1 MSSNISRRGIR
12 SQQGRA
18 ALIKAG
24 TLSGAPALTLAVLA
38 ILHGA
43 PARAADAAAEET
55 GGLTEIVVTA
65 EKRSENLEVVPTSIT
80 ALTSKTL
87 DLQGIASVQDMTNYA
102 PGLYYTTYDNRPY
115 IRGIGRNSDNLAV
128 ESGVAVYVDGIYNG
142 ANASTILQNSTL
154 FTDEIQILRG
164 PQNTLFGRNADGGM
178 IDYIS
183 KRPTSDFQGE
193 VRSGYD
199 SYHKAF
205 VEGAFSGPISD
216 SLRYRFG
223 ANYTNQNSDGFY
235 KNLNGVSEGGDV
247 AQGGNGTSYHI
258 EGQLEGNV
266 GSVFDWWTK
275 LATSDY
281 DVSYH
286 TETLLGPLD
295 TREFPVPLFP
305 NANFGTCA
313 MPGGAGG
320 LGCAGNPDTLVSV
333 LTGKNSIAGNP
344 SALGTGTFDSG
355 FQSQSKQQNNWIFA
369 THLTFHA
376 DGFDVKYLGGY
387 QKFNYD
393 LTAPWT
399 NSQGVSSGVLGFDLQ
414 GPAAVA
420 PLCGLFFGATNLAG
434 CTQNLAVNSGHN
446 NFTFDEH
453 EQFFSNE
460 LNIASTGQGAL
471 QWIGGLYQF
480 HEKYTQP
487 INVNSPDQSQ
497 LATPYNFLALVGG
510 LTGAIPIQD
519 SLVAAPANPSR
530 SAYNEYT
537 ALAEDS
543 YGVFGQLDWQA
554 SSQFKITTGVRYSY
568 DKKSGDQSFRI
579 MAFDAEGLIPGV
591 PLGVNMFG
599 ANTPA
604 FDITPVATTC
614 NGNSYRGTGPCAIN
628 AAGAAATTL
637 DAHWDAVTGIAGVS
651 WTPAPDILG
660 YAKYSRGYKAGG
672 FNSGINA
679 PDPET
684 GQETVDAFEV
694 GYKETFGKTFQAN
707 IATFYYN
714 YKNDQQP
721 LGVLDPTTNVI
732 NNIIVNIPEVHTYG
746 AELET
751 LWNPITDLDILL
763 NYAYLH
769 ATISSTNGIC
779 YQDASDPNGLAPGA
793 NTGGCPGPGPTGA
806 QTQNIQGATLPA
818 SPRNKVALNAIYTLH
833 FDPGSLALSA
843 TYIWRDKTY
852 DSVFNRSYNLD
863 PSYAQVNLRAI
874 WSDAA
879 NRYNVIIYGNN
890 ITNKIAQDASFGLG
904 VTNPGPGQVIDPVV
918 SYIPPRVYGIE
929 LRYRF
934 H

>member
-1 MSSNISRRGIR
+1 MASKIRRREVR
-12 SQQGRA
+12 SHRGSA
-18 ALIKAG
+18 VLIKASS
-24 TLSGAPALTLAVLA
+24 LSGVSALTLAVLA
-38 ILHGA
+38 NLHA
-43 PARAADAAAEET
+43 SPARAAEAAAAEDT
-55 GGLTEIVVTA
+55 GLTEIVVTA
-65 EKRSENLEVVPTSIT
+65 EKRSENLERVPASIT
-80 ALTSKTL
+80 AFTSKTL
-87 DLQGIASVQDMTNYA
+87 DVQGIASVQDMTNYA

-115 IRGIGRNSDNLAV
+115 MRGIGRNTDNLAV
-128 ESGVAVYVDGIYNG
+128 ESGVAVYVDGVYNG

-154 FTDEIQILRG
+154 FTDEVEVLRG
-164 PQNTLFGRNADGGM
+164 PQNTLFGRNADGGT
-178 IDYIS
+178 INYIS
-183 KRPTSDFQGE
+183 KRPTSDFEAE
-193 VRSGYD
+193 VRTGYD
-199 SYHKAF
+199 SYQKAF

-216 SLRYRFG
+216 SVRYRFG
-223 ANYTNQNSDGFY
+223 ANYTNQTGDGFY
-235 KNLNGVSEGGDV
+235 KNLNGVREGGDV

-258 EGQLEGNV
+258 EGQLEGSI
-266 GSVFDWWTK
+266 GSDFDWWTK

-320 LGCAGNPDTLVSV
+320 LGCAGSPDTIVSV

-399 NSQGVSSGVLGFDLQ
+399 NSQGVSSGVLGYTLQ
-414 GPAAVA
+414 GPAAVT
-420 PLCGLFFGATNLAG
+420 PLCGLFFGTTNLAG
-434 CTQNLAVNSGHN
+434 CTQNLAVNSAHN
-446 NFTFDEH
+446 NFTFNEY

-460 LNIASTGQGAL
+460 INIASTGQGPV

-487 INVNSPDQSQ
+487 INVNNPDQTQ
-497 LATPYNFLALVGG
+497 MATPYNFLALVGG

-519 SLVAAPANPSR
+519 SLVAAPANPTR

-543 YGVFGQLDWQA
+543 YGIFGQIDWQP
-554 SSQFKITTGVRYSY
+554 SSQFKITTGLRYSY
-568 DKKSGDQSFRI
+568 DKKDGDQTFRI

-604 FDITPVATTC
+604 FDITGVATTC
-614 NGNSYRGTGPCAIN
+614 NGQSYRGTGACTIN
-628 AAGAAATTL
+628 SAGAAQTSL
-637 DAHWDAVTGIAGVS
+637 DAHWDAVTGTAGVS
-651 WTPAPDILG
+651 WTPTTDILA

-679 PDPET
+679 VDPET
-684 GQETVDAFEV
+684 SQETVDAFEV
-694 GYKETFGKTFQAN
+694 GYKETFGRTFQAN
-707 IATFYYN
+707 VATFYYN

-721 LGVLDPTTNVI
+721 LGELDPTTNVV
-732 NNIIVNIPEVHTYG
+732 NTIIVNIPVVHTYG
-746 AELET
+746 VELET
-751 LWNPITDLDILL
+751 IWNPITDLDILL

-769 ATISSTNGIC
+769 ATISSTNGTC
-779 YQDASDPNGLAPGA
+779 YQDAADPLALAPGA
-793 NTGGCPGPGPTGA
+793 NTGGCAAGSGL
-806 QTQNIQGATLPA
+806 QNLVGSTLPA
-818 SPRNKVALNAIYTLH
+818 SPRNKIAANVIYTFH
-833 FDPGSLALSA
+833 FAPGSLALSG

-863 PSYAQVNLRAI
+863 PSYSLVNLRGI
-874 WSDAA
+874 WTDSA
-879 NRYNVIIYGNN
+879 NRYSLILYANNVFNRIG
-890 ITNKIAQDASFGLG
+890 QDASGGLA
-904 VTNPGPGQVIDPVV
+904 VTNPGPGQVIDPLV
-918 SYIPPRVYGIE
+918 SYTPPRVYGVE

>member
-1 MSSNISRRGIR
+1 MSSKISRGGIR
-12 SQQGRA
+12 SHEGRA

-24 TLSGAPALTLAVLA
+24 SLSGASALTLAVLA
-38 ILHGA
+38 NLHAG
-43 PARAADAAAEET
+43 PVRAADAAAEDT
-55 GGLTEIVVTA
+55 GLTEIIVTA
-65 EKRSENLEVVPTSIT
+65 EKRSENLEVVPASIS
-80 ALTSKTL
+80 AFTSKTL
-87 DLQGIASVQDMTNYA
+87 DQQGITSVQDLTNYA

-115 IRGIGRNSDNLAV
+115 MRGIGRNTDNLAI

-142 ANASTILQNSTL
+142 ANASTILQTSTL
-154 FTDEIQILRG
+154 FTDEVQVLRG
-164 PQNTLFGRNADGGM
+164 PQSTLFGRNADGGT

-183 KRPTSDFQGE
+183 KRPTSDFEAE
-193 VRSGYD
+193 VRTGYD
-199 SYHKAF
+199 NYHKSF
-205 VEGAFSGPISD
+205 VEGAMSGPLSD
-216 SLRYRFG
+216 SVRARVG
-223 ANYTNQNSDGFY
+223 ANYTNETGDGFY
-235 KNLNGVSEGGDV
+235 KNINGVDEGGSV

-266 GSVFDWWTK
+266 GSAFDWWTK

-313 MPGGAGG
+313 LPGGAGG
-320 LGCAGNPDTLVSV
+320 LGCAGSPDTLVSV
-333 LTGKNSIAGNP
+333 LTGKNTIAGNP

-355 FQSQSKQQNNWIFA
+355 FQSQSKQQSNWIFA

-399 NSQGVSSGVLGFDLQ
+399 NSQGVSSGILGYTLK
-414 GPAAVA
+414 GPAAPT
-420 PLCGLFFGATNLAG
+420 PLCGLFFFDNPG
-434 CTQNLAVNSGHN
+434 CTQNLAVNSGLN
-446 NFTFDEH
+446 NFTFDEY

-460 LNIASTGQGAL
+460 LNIASTGQGPL
-471 QWIGGLYQF
+471 QWIGGLYQY

-487 INVNSPDQSQ
+487 INVNSPNQAQ
-497 LATPYNFLALVGG
+497 LATPYNFLDLVLG
-510 LTGAIPIQD
+510 LKGIIPIED

-543 YGVFGQLDWQA
+543 YGIFGQIDWQLN
-554 SSQFKITTGVRYSY
+554 SEFKITTGVRYSY

-579 MAFDAEGLIPGV
+579 MAFNAETLIPGL

-599 ANTPA
+599 ANAPA
-604 FDITPVATTC
+604 FDITSVATTC
-614 NGNSYRGTGPCAIN
+614 DGQSYRGTGACNFN

-637 DAHWDAVTGIAGVS
+637 NDHWDAVTGVAGVS
-651 WTPAPDILG
+651 WTPSTDILA

-679 PDPET
+679 VDPET
-684 GQETVDAFEV
+684 AAETVDAFEV
-694 GYKETFGKTFQAN
+694 GYKETFGRTFQAN
-707 IATFYYN
+707 VATFYYD

-721 LGVLDPTTNVI
+721 LGELDPTTGVI
-732 NNIIVNIPEVHTYG
+732 NTIIVNIPVVHTYG

-751 LWNPITDLDILL
+751 LWNPIPDLNILL

-769 ATISSTNGIC
+769 ATINSTNGVC
-779 YQDASDPNGLAPGA
+779 YQDAADPQALAPGA
-793 NTGGCPGPGPTGA
+793 NTSGCPAGTGL
-806 QTQNIQGATLPA
+806 QNLVGEKLPA
-818 SPRNKVALNAIYTLH
+818 SPLNKVALNAIYTFH
-833 FDPGSLALSA
+833 FNPGSLALSG
-843 TYIWRDKTY
+843 TYVWRDETY
-852 DSVFNRSYNLD
+852 DSVFNRSYNLA
-863 PSYAQVNLRAI
+863 PSYGLVNLRAI
-874 WSDAA
+874 WTDRD
-879 NRYNVIIYGNN
+879 NHYNVILYANN
-890 ITNKIAQDASFGLG
+890 VFNKVAQDASFGLG
-904 VTNPGPGQVIDPVV
+904 VNNPGPGQVIDPVV
-918 SYIPPRVYGIE
+918 SYIPPQVYGVE

-934 H
+934 R

>member
-1 MSSNISRRGIR
+1 MSSKIRRDGIR
-12 SQQGRA
+12 SQTGRA
-18 ALIKAG
+18 ALVKASS
-24 TLSGAPALTLAVLA
+24 LSGASALTLAVLA
-38 ILHGA
+38 NLHAA
-43 PARAADAAAEET
+43 PVRAADAAVEDT
-55 GGLTEIVVTA
+55 GALTEIVVTA
-65 EKRSENLEVVPTSIT
+65 EKRSENLEIVPASIS
-80 ALTSKTL
+80 AFTSKAL
-87 DLQGIASVQDMTNYA
+87 DQQGIVSIQDMTNYA

-115 IRGIGRNSDNLAV
+115 MRGIGRNTDNLAV

-142 ANASTILQNSTL
+142 ANASTILQSSTL
-154 FTDEIQILRG
+154 FTDEIQVLRG

-193 VRSGYD
+193 VRTGYD
-199 SYHKAF
+199 NYHKAF

-295 TREFPVPLFP
+295 TREFPNPLFP
-305 NANFGTCA
+305 SANFGTCA

-320 LGCAGNPDTLVSV
+320 LGCAGSPDTIVSV

-355 FQSQSKQQNNWIFA
+355 FQSQSKEQNNWIYA

-399 NSQGVSSGVLGFDLQ
+399 NSQGVSSGVLGYTLQ
-414 GPAAVA
+414 GPAA
-420 PLCGLFFGATNLAG
+420 PTPTCGFFFGATNLAG
-434 CTQNLAVNSGHN
+434 CSQNLVVNSAHN
-446 NFTFDEH
+446 NFTFDEY

-460 LNIASTGQGAL
+460 LNIASTGQGPL

-487 INVNSPDQSQ
+487 INVNSPDQAQ
-497 LATPYNFLALVGG
+497 LATPYSIVALAGG
-510 LTGAIPIQD
+510 A
-519 SLVAAPANPSR
+519 LVAAPANPSR

-537 ALAEDS
+537 ALAENS
-543 YGVFGQLDWQA
+543 YGIFGQIDWQA
-554 SSQFKITTGVRYSY
+554 SSQFKITTGLRYSY
-568 DKKSGDQSFRI
+568 DKKDGDQSFRI
-579 MAFDAEGLIPGV
+579 MAFDFEGAG
-591 PLGVNMFG
+591 LGVNTFG

-614 NGNSYRGTGPCAIN
+614 AGQTYRGTGGCFFN
-628 AAGAAATTL
+628 AAGAAQTSL
-637 DAHWDAVTGIAGVS
+637 DAHWDAVTGTAGVS
-651 WTPAPDILG
+651 WTPATDILA

-707 IATFYYN
+707 VATFYYN

-721 LGVLDPTTNVI
+721 LGELDPTTNVI
-732 NNIIVNIPEVHTYG
+732 NTIIVNIPEVHTYG

-793 NTGGCPGPGPTGA
+793 NTSGCPGPSGTGA
-806 QTQNIQGATLPA
+806 QTQNLVGSTLPA

-833 FDPGSLALSA
+833 FDPGSLAMSA
-843 TYIWRDKTY
+843 TYVWRDKTY

-863 PSYAQVNLRAI
+863 PSYSQVNLRAI
-874 WSDAA
+874 WTDSA
-879 NRYNVIIYGNN
+879 NRYNVILYANN
-890 ITNKIAQDASFGLG
+890 ITNKIAEDAQFGLG
-904 VTNPGPGQVIDPVV
+904 VNNPGPGQVIDPVV
-918 SYIPPRVYGIE
+918 SYIPPRVYGVE

>member
-1 MSSNISRRGIR
+1 MSSKNTRRGTR
-12 SQQGRA
+12 SQK
-18 ALIKAG
+18 ALVKKG
-24 TLSGAPALTLAVLA
+24 SLSGVSALTLAVLA
-38 ILHGA
+38 NLHGSA
-43 PARAADAAAEET
+43 ARAADAAVEDT
-55 GGLTEIVVTA
+55 GALTEIVVTA
-65 EKRSENLEVVPTSIT
+65 EKRSENLEVVPASIT
-80 ALTSKTL
+80 AFNSKML
-87 DLQGIASVQDMTNYA
+87 DQQGIASVQDLTNYA

-115 IRGIGRNSDNLAV
+115 IRGIGRNTDNLAV

-142 ANASTILQNSTL
+142 ANASTILQSSSL
-154 FTDEIQILRG
+154 FVDEIQVLRG

-193 VRSGYD
+193 VRTGYD
-199 SYHKAF
+199 NYHKAF
-205 VEGAFSGPISD
+205 VEGAFSGPIND

-223 ANYTNQNSDGFY
+223 ANYTNQNGKGFY
-235 KNLNGVSEGGDV
+235 TNLNGVDEGGDV

-266 GSVFDWWTK
+266 GSAFEWWTK

-286 TETLLGPLD
+286 TETLIGPLD

-320 LGCAGNPDTLVSV
+320 LGCAGSPDTIVSV
-333 LTGKNSIAGNP
+333 LTGKNTIAGNP
-344 SALGTGTFDSG
+344 STLGTGTFDSG
-355 FQSQSKQQNNWIFA
+355 FQSQSKQQDNWIFA

-387 QKFNYD
+387 QKFSYD

-399 NSQGVSSGVLGFDLQ
+399 NSQGVSSGILGYTLQ
-414 GPAAVA
+414 GPAA
-420 PLCGLFFGATNLAG
+420 PTPTCGFFFGATNLAG
-434 CTQNLAVNSGHN
+434 CSQNLVVNSAHN
-446 NFTFDEH
+446 NFTFDEF

-460 LNIASTGQGAL
+460 LNIASTGQGPL

-487 INVNSPDQSQ
+487 INVNSPDQAQ
-497 LATPYNFLALVGG
+497 LATPYSIVAIAGGALV
-510 LTGAIPIQD
+510 P
-519 SLVAAPANPSR
+519 APANPSR

-554 SSQFKITTGVRYSY
+554 SSQFKVTTGLRYSY

-579 MAFDAEGLIPGV
+579 MAFNFEGVG
-591 PLGVNMFG
+591 LGVNTFG

-604 FDITPVATTC
+604 FDITPAATTC
-614 NGNSYRGTGPCAIN
+614 NGQSYRGTGACFFN
-628 AAGAAATTL
+628 AAGAAQTSL
-637 DAHWDAVTGIAGVS
+637 DDHWDAVTGTAGVS
-651 WTPAPDILG
+651 WTPATDILA

-684 GQETVDAFEV
+684 AKETVDAFEV

-707 IATFYYN
+707 VATFYYN

-732 NNIIVNIPEVHTYG
+732 NTIIVNIPEVHTYG

-769 ATISSTNGIC
+769 ATISSTNGVC
-779 YQDASDPNGLAPGA
+779 YQDSSDPNGLAPGA

-806 QTQNIQGATLPA
+806 QTQNLQGATLPA

-863 PSYAQVNLRAI
+863 PSYGQVNLRAI
-874 WSDAA
+874 WTDAA

-890 ITNKIAQDASFGLG
+890 LTNKIAQDASFGLG
-904 VTNPGPGQVIDPVV
+904 VNNPGPGQVIDPVV

>member
-1 MSSNISRRGIR
+1 MSSKNSRRGIR

-18 ALIKAG
+18 ALVKASS
-24 TLSGAPALTLAVLA
+24 LSGASALTLAVLA
-38 ILHGA
+38 NLHTS
-43 PARAADAAAEET
+43 PAMAADAAVAEDT
-55 GGLTEIVVTA
+55 GLTEIIVTA
-65 EKRSENLEVVPTSIT
+65 EKRSENLERVPASIT
-80 ALTSKTL
+80 AFTAKSL

-115 IRGIGRNSDNLAV
+115 MRGIGRNTDNLAV

-154 FTDEIQILRG
+154 FVDQIQVLRG
-164 PQNTLFGRNADGGM
+164 PQSTLFGRNADGGT
-178 IDYIS
+178 IDYVS
-183 KRPTSDFQGE
+183 KRPTSDFEAE
-193 VRSGYD
+193 VRTGYD
-199 SYHKAF
+199 SFQKAF

-216 SLRYRFG
+216 SMRYRFG
-223 ANYTNQNSDGFY
+223 ANYTNQTGDGFY
-235 KNLNGVSEGGDV
+235 KNLNGPDEGGGV

-258 EGQLEGNV
+258 EGQLEGSI
-266 GSVFDWWTK
+266 GSNFDWWTK

-305 NANFGTCA
+305 NPNFGTCA
-313 MPGGAGG
+313 LPGGAGG
-320 LGCAGNPDTLVSV
+320 LGCAGSPDTLVSV
-333 LTGKNSIAGNP
+333 LSGKNTIAGNP
-344 SALGTGTFDSG
+344 SSLGTGTFDSG

-369 THLTFHA
+369 THLTFHG

-393 LTAPWT
+393 LTAPW
-399 NSQGVSSGVLGFDLQ
+399 NNNQGTGSGILGYTLQ

-434 CTQNLAVNSGHN
+434 CTQNLAVNSAHN
-446 NFTFDEH
+446 NFTFNEF

-460 LNIASTGQGAL
+460 INIASTGSGPV

-487 INVNSPDQSQ
+487 INVNSPDQAQ

-519 SLVAAPANPSR
+519 SLVSAAPNPTR

-543 YGVFGQLDWQA
+543 YGIFGQIDWQA
-554 SSQFKITTGVRYSY
+554 SSQFKITAGLRYSY
-568 DKKSGDQSFRI
+568 DKKDGDQSFRI
-579 MAFDAEGLIPGV
+579 MAFDAETLIPGV

-604 FDITPVATTC
+604 FDITGVATNCT
-614 NGNSYRGTGPCAIN
+614 GQSYRGTGPCTIN
-628 AAGAAATTL
+628 AAGAAQTSL
-637 DAHWDAVTGIAGVS
+637 DAHWDAVTGVAGVS
-651 WTPAPDILG
+651 WTPATDILG

-672 FNSGINA
+672 FNSGQNF

-684 GQETVDAFEV
+684 SQETVDAFEV
-694 GYKETFGKTFQAN
+694 GYKQTFGRTFQAN
-707 IATFYYN
+707 LATFYYD

-721 LGVLDPTTNVI
+721 LGELDATTNVI
-732 NNIIVNIPEVHTYG
+732 STIIVNIPKVHTYG

-751 LWNPITDLDILL
+751 VWNPITDLDVLL
-763 NYAYLH
+763 SYAYLH
-769 ATISSTNGIC
+769 ATISSTNGVC
-779 YQDASDPNGLAPGA
+779 YQDAADPQALAPGA
-793 NTGGCPGPGPTGA
+793 NTSGCAAGTGL
-806 QTQNIQGATLPA
+806 QNLTGNTLPA
-818 SPRNKVALNAIYTLH
+818 SPRNKVALTAIYTLH
-833 FDPGSLALSA
+833 FNPGSLAL
-843 TYIWRDKTY
+843 TGGFIWRDETY
-852 DSVFNRSYNLD
+852 DSVFNRSYNLA
-863 PSYAQVNLRAI
+863 PSYSLVNLRGT
-874 WSDAA
+874 WTDTS
-879 NRYNVIIYGNN
+879 NRYSVILYANNVFNRIG
-890 ITNKIAQDASFGLG
+890 QDASLGLG
-904 VTNPGPGQVIDPVV
+904 VTNPGPGQVIDPLV
-918 SYIPPRVYGIE
+918 SYIPPRVYGLE

>member
-1 MSSNISRRGIR
+1 MSSNSTRRGIR
-12 SQQGRA
+12 SQSAIIRTGS
-18 ALIKAG
+18 
-24 TLSGAPALTLAVLA
+24 LSGASALTLAVLA

-43 PARAADAAAEET
+43 PARAADAAVEDT
-55 GGLTEIVVTA
+55 GALTEIVVTA
-65 EKRSENLEVVPTSIT
+65 EKRSENLEVVPASIT
-80 ALTSKTL
+80 AFSSKTL
-87 DLQGIASVQDMTNYA
+87 DLQGIASVQDLTNYA

-154 FTDEIQILRG
+154 FTDEVQILRG

-193 VRSGYD
+193 VRTGYD
-199 SYHKAF
+199 NYHKAF

-223 ANYTNQNSDGFY
+223 ANYTNQNGKGFY
-235 KNLNGVSEGGDV
+235 TNLNGVNEGGDV

-266 GSVFDWWTK
+266 GSAFEWWTK

-286 TETLLGPLD
+286 TETLIGPLD

-320 LGCAGNPDTLVSV
+320 LGCAGSPDTIVSV

-344 SALGTGTFDSG
+344 STLGTGTFDSG

-376 DGFDVKYLGGY
+376 DSFDVKYLGGY

-399 NSQGVSSGVLGFDLQ
+399 NSQGVSSGILGYTLQ
-414 GPAAVA
+414 GPA
-420 PLCGLFFGATNLAG
+420 GAGNL
-434 CTQNLAVNSGHN
+434 VINSAHN
-446 NFTFDEH
+446 NFTFDEY

-460 LNIASTGQGAL
+460 LNIASTGQGPL

-487 INVNSPDQSQ
+487 INVNSPDQAQ
-497 LATPYNFLALVGG
+497 LATPLEILPIFAGQLV
-510 LTGAIPIQD
+510 P
-519 SLVAAPANPSR
+519 APANPSR

-543 YGVFGQLDWQA
+543 YGVFGQIDWQA
-554 SSQFKITTGVRYSY
+554 SSQFKITTGLRYSY

-579 MAFDAEGLIPGV
+579 MAFNFENAG
-591 PLGVNMFG
+591 LGVNTFG
-599 ANTPA
+599 AATPA
-604 FDITPVATTC
+604 FDITPLATNCT
-614 NGNSYRGTGPCAIN
+614 GQSYRGTGPCAFN
-628 AAGAAATTL
+628 ANGAAATTL
-637 DAHWDAVTGIAGVS
+637 NDHWDAVTGTAGVA
-651 WTPAPDILG
+651 WTPASDILG

-707 IATFYYN
+707 LATFYYD

-721 LGVLDPTTNVI
+721 LGVLDPTTAVI
-732 NNIIVNIPEVHTYG
+732 NTIIVNIPVVHTYG

-769 ATISSTNGIC
+769 ATISSTNGVC
-779 YQDASDPNGLAPGA
+779 YQDSSDPNALAPGA
-793 NTGGCPGPGPTGA
+793 NTGGCPAASATGA
-806 QTQNIQGATLPA
+806 QTQNLVGATLPA
-818 SPRNKVALNAIYTLH
+818 APRNKVALNAIYTFH
-833 FDPGSLALSA
+833 FTPGSLALSG

-863 PSYAQVNLRAI
+863 PSYGQVNLRAI

-879 NRYNVIIYGNN
+879 NRYNLIIYGNN
-890 ITNKIAQDASFGLG
+890 LTNKVAQDASFGLG
-904 VTNPGPGQVIDPVV
+904 VNNPGPGQVIDPVV
-918 SYIPPRVYGIE
+918 SYIPPRVYGVE

-934 H
+934 K

>member
-1 MSSNISRRGIR
+1 MSLEIRREIR
-12 SQQGRA
+12 SHQGRA
-18 ALIKAG
+18 VLIRAG
-24 TLSGAPALTLAVLA
+24 SLGGASALTLAVLA

-43 PARAADAAAEET
+43 PARAADAAVEDT
-55 GGLTEIVVTA
+55 TLNEIIVTA
-65 EKRSENLEVVPTSIT
+65 EKRSENLERVPASIT
-80 ALTSKTL
+80 AFTSKTL
-87 DLQGIASVQDMTNYA
+87 DVQGITSVQDMTNYA

-115 IRGIGRNSDNLAV
+115 MRGIGRNTDNLAV
-128 ESGVAVYVDGIYNG
+128 ESGVAVYVDGVYNG

-154 FTDEIQILRG
+154 FTDAVEVLRG
-164 PQNTLFGRNADGGM
+164 PQNTLFGRNADGGT
-178 IDYIS
+178 INYVS
-183 KRPTSDFQGE
+183 KRPTSDFQAE
-193 VRSGYD
+193 VRTGYD
-199 SYHKAF
+199 SYRKAF

-216 SLRYRFG
+216 SVRYRFG
-223 ANYTNQNSDGFY
+223 ANYTSQNGDGFY
-235 KNLNGVSEGGDV
+235 KNLNGVNEGGDV

-258 EGQLEGNV
+258 EGQLEGNI
-266 GSVFDWWTK
+266 GSNFDWWTK

-320 LGCAGNPDTLVSV
+320 LGCAGSPDTIVSV

-344 SALGTGTFDSG
+344 SSLGTGTFDSG

-376 DGFDVKYLGGY
+376 DGVDIKYLGGY

-399 NSQGVSSGVLGFDLQ
+399 NSQGVSSGVLGYSLK
-414 GPAAVA
+414 GPAAIT

-434 CTQNLAVNSGHN
+434 CTQNLAVDSAHN
-446 NFTFDEH
+446 NFTFDEY

-460 LNIASTGQGAL
+460 INIASTGQGPV

-487 INVNSPDQSQ
+487 INVNNPDQTQ

-510 LTGAIPIQD
+510 LTGAIPIQN
-519 SLVAAPANPSR
+519 SLIQAPANPTR

-543 YGVFGQLDWQA
+543 YGIFGQIDWQP
-554 SSQFKITTGVRYSY
+554 SSEFKITTGLRYSY
-568 DKKSGDQSFRI
+568 DKKDGDQSFRI
-579 MAFDAEGLIPGV
+579 MAFDAEGLIPGL

-604 FDITPVATTC
+604 FDITGVATTC
-614 NGNSYRGTGPCAIN
+614 NGQSYRGTGPCNIN
-628 AAGAAATTL
+628 SAGAAQTTL
-637 DAHWDAVTGIAGVS
+637 DAHWDAVTGTAGVS

-672 FNSGINA
+672 FNSGQNF

-684 GQETVDAFEV
+684 SQETVDAFEV
-694 GYKETFGKTFQAN
+694 GYKETFGRTFQAN
-707 IATFYYN
+707 VAAFYYN

-721 LGVLDPTTNVI
+721 LGSLDAATNVI
-732 NNIIVNIPEVHTYG
+732 STIIVNIPVVHTYG
-746 AELET
+746 VELET
-751 LWNPITDLDILL
+751 LWNPVPDLNILL

-779 YQDASDPNGLAPGA
+779 YQDAADPLAIAPGA
-793 NTGGCPGPGPTGA
+793 NTGGCAAGTGL
-806 QTQNIQGATLPA
+806 QNLVGSTLPA
-818 SPRNKVALNAIYTLH
+818 SPRNKVAANAIYTFH
-833 FDPGSLALSA
+833 FTPGSLALSG

-863 PSYAQVNLRAI
+863 PSYSQVNLRAI
-874 WSDAA
+874 WTDTSNHYD
-879 NRYNVIIYGNN
+879 VILYGNN
-890 ITNKIAQDASFGLG
+890 VFNKIAQDAQFGLG
-904 VTNPGPGQVIDPVV
+904 VTNAGPGQVIDPVV
-918 SYIPPRVYGIE
+918 SYIPPRVYGVE

-934 H
+934 R

>member
-1 MSSNISRRGIR
+1 MSYKISRGGNR
-12 SQQGRA
+12 SHKGPA
-18 ALIKAG
+18 PLIKASS
-24 TLSGAPALTLAVLA
+24 LSGASALTLAVLA
-38 ILHGA
+38 NLHGA
-43 PARAADAAAEET
+43 PARAADAAVEET
-55 GGLTEIVVTA
+55 GLTEIVVTA
-65 EKRSENLEVVPTSIT
+65 EKRSENLEVVPASIS
-80 ALTSKTL
+80 AFTSKTL
-87 DLQGIASVQDMTNYA
+87 DLQGIASVQDLTNYA

-115 IRGIGRNSDNLAV
+115 IRGIGRNTDNLAV

-142 ANASTILQNSTL
+142 ANASTILQSSSL
-154 FTDEIQILRG
+154 FIDEIQVLRG

-193 VRSGYD
+193 VRTGYD
-199 SYHKAF
+199 NYHKAF
-205 VEGAFSGPISD
+205 VEGALSGPIND
-216 SLRYRFG
+216 AIRYRFG
-223 ANYTNQNSDGFY
+223 ANYTNQNGKGFY
-235 KNLNGVSEGGDV
+235 TNLNGVNEGGDV

-266 GSVFDWWTK
+266 GSSFDWWAK

-320 LGCAGNPDTLVSV
+320 LGCAGSPDTIVSV
-333 LTGKNSIAGNP
+333 LTGKNTIAGNP
-344 SALGTGTFDSG
+344 SATGTGTFDSG

-399 NSQGVSSGVLGFDLQ
+399 NSQGVSSGILGYTLQ
-414 GPAAVA
+414 GPAA
-420 PLCGLFFGATNLAG
+420 PTPTCGFFFGATNLAG
-434 CTQNLAVNSGHN
+434 CSQNLVINSAHN
-446 NFTFDEH
+446 NFTFDEY

-460 LNIASTGQGAL
+460 LNIASTGQGPL
-471 QWIGGLYQF
+471 QWLGGLYQF

-487 INVNSPDQSQ
+487 INVNSPDQAQ
-497 LATPYNFLALVGG
+497 LATPYSIVAIAGGALV
-510 LTGAIPIQD
+510 P
-519 SLVAAPANPSR
+519 APANPSR

-543 YGVFGQLDWQA
+543 YGIFGQIDWQA
-554 SSQFKITTGVRYSY
+554 SSQFKFTTGLRYSY

-579 MAFDAEGLIPGV
+579 MAFNFEGVG
-591 PLGVNMFG
+591 LGVNTFG

-604 FDITPVATTC
+604 FDITPAATNCT
-614 NGNSYRGTGPCAIN
+614 GQSYRGTGACTFN

-637 DAHWDAVTGIAGVS
+637 NDHWDAVTGTAGVA
-651 WTPAPDILG
+651 WTPATDILG

-672 FNSGINA
+672 FNSGTNA

-684 GQETVDAFEV
+684 AKETVDAFEV

-707 IATFYYN
+707 LATFYYD

-721 LGVLDPTTNVI
+721 LGVLDPTTAVVNT
-732 NNIIVNIPEVHTYG
+732 IIVNIPKVHTYG

-751 LWNPITDLDILL
+751 LWNPITDLNILL

-769 ATISSTNGIC
+769 STISSTNGVC
-779 YQDASDPNGLAPGA
+779 YQDAADPLAIAPGA
-793 NTGGCPGPGPTGA
+793 NTGGCPAGSGLQNLVGA
-806 QTQNIQGATLPA
+806 KLPA
-818 SPRNKVALNAIYTLH
+818 SPLNKVALNAIYTLH
-833 FDPGSLALSA
+833 FTPGSLALSG
-843 TYIWRDKTY
+843 TYIWRDRTY
-852 DSVFNRSYNLD
+852 DDVFNRSYTLD

-874 WSDAA
+874 WTDAA
-879 NRYNVIIYGNN
+879 NRYNVIVYANN
-890 ITNKIAQDASFGLG
+890 LTNKIAQDASFGLG
-904 VTNPGPGQVIDPVV
+904 VNNPGPGQVIDPVV
-918 SYIPPRVYGIE
+918 SYIPPRVYGLE